1 MQPTPVKVE
10 YPQAGL
16 VAPSGGATLIRA
28 AWGVLALAA
37 AAMLW
42 VMVGVWASQPE
53 MNDRWLIPLASA
65 FVVYRFWPR
74 WRARTAKPSLWGL
87 TILALG
93 AAAFPAAWFLTVHVG
108 PRVILLWWLLA
119 ALGLAAFGLAVVQ
132 SGWGRARLLIFPIAF
147 TFFTL
152 PVPDLVM
159 APLQRV
165 LQEGTTAT
173 AAEALSWCGM
183 PVQRSGFVLRLPTGE
198 LGVVEACSGVRSV
211 SALTAIAV
219 FVAYIRGL
227 GLLRGAILLVLS
239 LGIIVISNAF
249 RVIASG
255 LLMENVGRWAIDGWY
270 HEALGISVVLI
281 GLFLI
286 VLVSGLLVRRDPGRE
301 SGDSNDAVPRAQP
314 RPGGL
319 FARLGPAVAL
329 GLLAAAAAGCVWSE
343 QFRQAHREEVQLE
356 RLAHEIAGWQGQDAK
371 IDAIVAEMLKC
382 DQIIHRTYSNVLG
395 QEVQVYIMFWATP
408 ASTAHIH
415 HPDVCFPNKG
425 FAVTSGTVQPI
436 PLGTSRPP
444 LRVSSRL
451 YTLHPHCQLIY
462 YWTQRGNEVL
472 PDGKEPSVSIWS
484 EYAWVAALLRGR
496 AAPDR
501 QARLSVLVG
510 SEVTGSPEAAEAR
523 LTAFT
528 TGLAREVYRVCP
540 WALPMENGSQKKDE
554 PAGRAGL

>member
-1 MQPTPVKVE
+1 MQPTPVTVE
-10 YPQAGL
+10 HPTVGL
-16 VAPSGGATLIRA
+16 VAPSSGVTMLRA
-28 AWGVLALAA
+28 AWAVLALAA

-65 FVVYRFWPR
+65 FVVYRLWPS
-74 WRARTAKPSLWGL
+74 WRACAAKPSLWGL
-87 TILALG
+87 PILALG

-119 ALGLAAFGLAVVQ
+119 ALGLAAIGLAVLQ
-132 SGWGRARLLIFPIAF
+132 SGWARARLLIFPIAF

-152 PVPDLVM
+152 PVPDVVM

-173 AAEALSWCGM
+173 AAKALSWCGI
-183 PVQRSGFVLRLPTGE
+183 PVQRSGFVLRLPTGD

-219 FVAYIRGL
+219 FVAHFRGL
-227 GLLRGAILLVLS
+227 GLLRGGILLVLS

-255 LLMENVGRWAIDGWY
+255 LLMENLGRWAIDGVY
-270 HEALGISVVLI
+270 HEVLGISVVLI
-281 GLFLI
+281 GLLLI
-286 VLVSGLLVRRDPGRE
+286 VVVSGRLVRRNAGPE
-301 SGDSNDAVPRAQP
+301 SGKSNDAVLRAER
-314 RPGGL
+314 RPEGL
-319 FARLGPAVAL
+319 FARLGPAVAV
-329 GLLAAAAAGCVWSE
+329 GLLVVAAGGCVWSE
-343 QFRQAHREEVQLE
+343 QFRKAHREEVQLE
-356 RLAHEIAGWQGQDAK
+356 RLSHEIAGWQGQDMK
-371 IDAIVAEMLKC
+371 IDPIVAEMLKC
-382 DQIIHRTYSNVLG
+382 DQIVHRTYSNTLG

-415 HPDVCFPNKG
+415 HPDICFPNKG
-425 FAVTSGTVQPI
+425 FAVTSGSVQPI

-444 LRVSSRL
+444 LPVSSRL

-462 YWTQRGNEVL
+462 YWTQRGKEVL
-472 PDGKEPSVSIWS
+472 PDGKEPSVSIWA
-484 EYAWVAALLRGR
+484 EYAWITALLSGR

-501 QARLSVLVG
+501 EARLSVLVG
-510 SEVTGSPEAAEAR
+510 SEVTGSPEVAEAR

-554 PAGRAGL
+554 PIGRAGL